1 MKTVVFA
8 IICLVVSLPQK
19 EGFSQ
24 EEVICLSAEE
34 KKLYD
39 LIMAYRKSKKLKPVP
54 FSAKLTK
61 VAQVHVKDL
70 AANFNYEDH
79 GDCNPHSWSGKGNW
93 TACCYTGDPSRA
105 ACMWDKP
112 KEISG
117 YEREGFEIA
126 YYSSAGASAVEGLEG
141 WKKSHGHNPVLINS
155 GTWSKTEWKAIGIG
169 IYEQYAVVWFGEL
182 EDKSK
187 LTVCR

>member
-1 MKTVVFA
+1 M
-8 IICLVVSLPQK
+8 ICLVVGLPEK

-24 EEVICLSAEE
+24 EEAICLSAEE

-39 LIMAYRKSKKLKPVP
+39 LIMAYRKSKKLKAVP

-70 AANFNYEDH
+70 VANFDYEGR
-79 GDCNPHSWSGKGNW
+79 GDCNPHSWSDKGTW
-93 TACCYTGDPSRA
+93 TACCYTGDPSKA

-117 YEREGFEIA
+117 YESEGFEIA
-126 YYSSAGASAVEGLEG
+126 YYSSTGASATEGLEG
-141 WKKSHGHNPVLINS
+141 WKKSNGHNPVIVNS
-155 GTWSKTEWKAIGIG
+155 GTWSKTEWKGIGIG
-169 IYEQYAVVWFGEL
+169 IYEQYAVVWFGEVD
-182 EDKSK
+182 DKSK
-187 LTVCR
+187 LTVCH